1 VEVVTVQ
8 SKTGHR
14 SVSDFRPKRVHTL
27 VEARANLQSGLRAG
41 VRDQADDRFVVDQR
55 ATAPIFGDVANH
67 AVLDLVPL
75 RDQRK
80 AV

>member
-1 VEVVTVQ
+1 MTQ
-8 SKTGHR
+8 QWT
-14 SVSDFRPKRVHTL
+14 
-27 VEARANLQSGLRAG
+27 
-41 VRDQADDRFVVDQR
+41 
-55 ATAPIFGDVANH
+55 TAPIFGDVANH